1 MKIQKV
7 GVQLSCVFLVRRAK
21 ELDVSWW
28 RELEWQLRRQS
39 FVCVCVLGLVCSGDV
54 RSIGGGSPGMR
65 MSTFGLE
72 RDGRGGEMLNV
83 VAGLVVCAEDGQ
95 VCVVDAVSSGSVS
108 MKESSIANLL
118 EVGIVVSGLE
128 CAREVDIGFRKVDVV
143 SEALVQ
149 SVSLAVD
156 PEG

>member
-1 MKIQKV
+1 
-7 GVQLSCVFLVRRAK
+7 
-21 ELDVSWW
+21 
-28 RELEWQLRRQS
+28 
-39 FVCVCVLGLVCSGDV
+39 
-54 RSIGGGSPGMR
+54 MR